1 MGYGCAG
8 LTDVR
13 ARLTP
18 TRAATLADGEAGNSG
33 EISTV
38 DGAKKGNPMIAGNL
52 IRRALAVGA
61 MLATTVAMVVTTQQ
75 PAAASTLTLNATVDC
90 LNVNYSGDTSDW
102 YASYVSVGSAP
113 PSYGVTMP
121 YSSMVANPAN
131 HTWSFTIS
139 LPGGSTSVS
148 VSAICSGGHQYDQ
161 VGWTNGPA
169 ISIPSSAT
177 TLTATWGCSTQQV
190 YPGPYITGC
199 SAQSYSYS

>member
-1 MGYGCAG
+1 MVSCVPG
-8 LTDVR
+8 DH
-13 ARLTP
+13 
-18 TRAATLADGEAGNSG
+18 
-33 EISTV
+33 STV
-38 DGAKKGNPMIAGNL
+38 SGAKKGDPMTA
-52 IRRALAVGA
+52 
-61 MLATTVAMVVTTQQ
+61 
-75 PAAASTLTLNATVDC
+75 
-90 LNVNYSGDTSDW
+90 
-102 YASYVSVGSAP
+102 
-113 PSYGVTMP
+113 
-121 YSSMVANPAN
+121 PAN

>member
-1 MGYGCAG
+1 MVSCVPG
-8 LTDVR
+8 DHF
-13 ARLTP
+13 
-18 TRAATLADGEAGNSG
+18 
-33 EISTV
+33 TV
-38 DGAKKGNPMIAGNL
+38 NGAKKGDPMTAGNL
-52 IRRALAVGA
+52 VRRALAV
-61 MLATTVAMVVTTQQ
+61 
-75 PAAASTLTLNATVDC
+75 STLTLNATVDC
-90 LNVNYSGDTSDW
+90 LNVNYSGDTRDW
-102 YASYVSVGSAP
+102 YVSVGSAP

-190 YPGPYITGC
+190 YPGPYITGLLAC
-199 SAQSYSYS
+199 GYGYRSTPPARRRCQQR